1 MPRALVVSSV
11 AGLALCA
18 VFLGLAVKI
27 GGDDVFHDARSL
39 EPMKPLIDLAS
50 HKTWQWNGGDTLALD
65 APINIR
71 YLPKASLQGAPQGSP
86 QVSLTGPA
94 EVLRHVK
101 VSDGRIA
108 TDTNIPRASGRKIEA
123 VVSGA
128 TIRKFVINGG
138 ENLDLGEIDQQGL
151 DLHVNGSGTVSGRG
165 KVEHLNLTIAGS
177 GKANLGGLSVT
188 GDSNVS
194 ILGSGDASLSP
205 LGRVK
210 LFIAGNGDLQL
221 LTKPSE
227 LRQTIVGSG
236 SARQLTGEEAKKAAT
251 YSYKYDYDYKYDYG
265 AQAAKDA
272 SRIGSD
278 AANSAIRSVLGPGG
292 VGDIAAEAARKG
304 IESADIDRHVQEGI
318 AKGLAN
324 ADRHMPPMPPFP
336 PAGPQVL
343 EKDGKVVVPSHDNV
357 DLGHVERDS
366 LDVTIAASGSVTAE
380 GKVDRLTVSVMGS
393 GNANL
398 GKLAARRVSV
408 MVMGSG
414 SATVAPS
421 ESLKATIMGSGDV
434 HLVTKPASVQQSI
447 MGSGHIVQE
456 R

>member
-1 MPRALVVSSV
+1 MPNALIISSV
-11 AGLALCA
+11 AGLTLCA
-18 VFLGLAVKI
+18 TCLGLAVKI

-39 EPMKPLIDLAS
+39 EQMKPLIDLAS
-50 HKTWQWNGGDTLALD
+50 HKTWRWNGGDTLALD

-71 YLPKASLQGAPQGSP
+71 YEPKVSPQGTPQGSP
-86 QVSLTGPA
+86 QVSLRGPA
-94 EVLRHVK
+94 EMLQHVK

-108 TDTNIPRASGRKIEA
+108 LDTNIPRASGRKIEA

-165 KVEHLNLTIAGS
+165 KVEQLNLTIAGS
-177 GKANLGGLSVT
+177 GQANLGGLSVM

-194 ILGSGDASLSP
+194 ILGSGDAALSP
-205 LGRVK
+205 HGKVK
-210 LFIAGNGDLQL
+210 LFIAGSGDLKL

-227 LRQTIVGSG
+227 LRQTVVGSG
-236 SARQLTGEEAKKAAT
+236 SARQLTGDEAKKAAV

-265 AQAAKDA
+265 EQAAKDA
-272 SRIGSD
+272 MRSVDTARIASD
-278 AANSAIRSVLGPGG
+278 AANNATRSVLGTGG
-292 VGDIAAEAARKG
+292 IGDIAAQAAKKG
-304 IESADIDRHVQEGI
+304 IESAQIDRHVREGV
-318 AKGLAN
+318 ARGLLQTDPGTGGVFIRGSN
-324 ADRHMPPMPPFP
+324 DT
-336 PAGPQVL
+336 
-343 EKDGKVVVPSHDNV
+343 
-357 DLGHVERDS
+357 DLGHIEQEA
-366 LDVTIAASGSVTAE
+366 LTVTVANSGSLTAE
-380 GKVDRLTVSVMGS
+380 GKVDRLTVNVMGS
-393 GNANL
+393 GNARL
-398 GKLAARRVSV
+398 GKLTARTVTVS
-408 MVMGSG
+408 VMGSG

-434 HLVTKPASVQQSI
+434 HLVNKPASVQQSI